1 MIQELKYLLIAGGAP
16 CLGFTLGILLSFAIF
31 PYDAEGA
38 SKTIMTLSGTG
49 ALVGIFLVVH
59 RIRQILKHWK
69 K

>member
-16 CLGFTLGILLSFAIF
+16 CLGFVLGILISFVIF

-59 RIRQILKHWK
+59 RIRQLLKRIK
-69 K
+69 